1 MSNETQTHCGIVALI
16 GAPNAGKSTLTNALV
31 GEHVSIVTAKVQ
43 TTRFPVRGIY
53 IHKNAQAI
61 LTDTP
66 GLFKPK
72 EDMLEQK
79 MVASALAAADDA
91 DIILYMVD
99 AAKALRALEKN
110 KMPEFPELHASADVF
125 LVFNKVDLIEK
136 EKLLRLAQVYNDQFR
151 FAETFMICAKSGQG
165 TDTLKDKI
173 AERLPVSPYL
183 FPEDEVSD
191 LPLKIYLAE
200 LTREAAFNRLHQEL
214 PYHLAV
220 VTEKLEEKGD
230 VLHVSQ
236 LILIKE
242 ERHKPII
249 LGKGGQTLK
258 QISSTSRH
266 AMEKELEQKI
276 FLRTFV
282 KVQKNWDNDL
292 ALLSSW
298 QLS

>member
-1 MSNETQTHCGIVALI
+1 MSTQENTRCGIVALI

-53 IHKNAQAI
+53 IHNNTQAI

-99 AAKALRALEKN
+99 AAKALRAVEKN
-110 KMPEFPELHASADVF
+110 KMPEFPNLHSSADVF

-136 EKLLRLAQVYNDQFR
+136 EKLLRLAQVYNDQFT

-230 VLHVSQ
+230 VLHISQ

-282 KVQKNWDNDL
+282 KVQKNWDSDL